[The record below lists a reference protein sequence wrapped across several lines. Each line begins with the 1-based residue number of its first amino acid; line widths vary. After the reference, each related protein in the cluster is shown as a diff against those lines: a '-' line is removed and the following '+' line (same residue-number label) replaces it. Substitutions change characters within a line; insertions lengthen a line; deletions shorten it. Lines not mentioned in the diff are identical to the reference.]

1 MADIPAFDN
10 LLVDAAG
17 MVGGGPI
24 LAEELSSA
32 MRGMDQLLVSLQNQG
47 ILLHKIE
54 STVVTCS
61 TATVTIDN
69 DFIDIDTIT
78 VQLNGAAEMVAD
90 RLGFKSWAQLPNKDQ
105 EGRPTQY
112 WFNRQKAY
120 GIINLWPT
128 PDDTYTLTIWG
139 QKMADDLT
147 RAYSVIDLPKRFW
160 PAVTYA
166 LAYWI
171 GLRRPRVDAGRLS
184 LLKAEYKEKL
194 AEAMRE
200 DRERG
205 SYILRLEGHRV

>member
-47 ILLHKIE
+47 ILLHKID

-61 TATVTIDN
+61 TASVTIDN
-69 DFIDIDTIT
+69 DFIDIDTVMVNT
-78 VQLNGAAEMVAD
+78 TAGAELVAD
-90 RLGFKSWAQLPNKDQ
+90 RLGYRAWAQLPNKDQ
-105 EGRPTQY
+105 EGRPNQY
-112 WFNRQKAY
+112 WFNRQKDF
-120 GIINLWPT
+120 GVINLWPT
-128 PDDTYTLTIWG
+128 PDVEYTLTVWG

-160 PAVTYA
+160 PAVTFA

-171 GLRRPRVDAGRLS
+171 GLRRPRVDLNRLA
-184 LLKAEYKEKL
+184 LLKAEYAAHLKD
-194 AEAMRE
+194 AMRE

-205 SYILRLEGHRV
+205 SYVLRLEAHR